1 MFSHVMVGTND
12 IEESRI
18 FYDRIFETLGANP
31 GKMYPNLTGQKRY
44 FYALKGAS
52 FCITEP
58 IDGNEATVSNGAT
71 IGFNIESIEQGDA
84 WHKAGIENGGTSIEE
99 PPGVRDYEKFKMY
112 LAYLKDPT
120 GNKLCAGLLIK

>member
-18 FYDRIFETLGANP
+18 FYDKIFETLGANP

-44 FYALKGAS
+44 FYVFKGTS
-52 FCITEP
+52 FCVTEP

-84 WHKAGIENGGTSIEE
+84 WHKAGIANGGTSIEE